1 MMAGFWICFESRV
14 NRISYGPVKERKA
27 RRIKLSYSGLEWTI
41 KIELRRR
48 AGV

>member
-1 MMAGFWICFESRV
+1 VDAFWICFESRV